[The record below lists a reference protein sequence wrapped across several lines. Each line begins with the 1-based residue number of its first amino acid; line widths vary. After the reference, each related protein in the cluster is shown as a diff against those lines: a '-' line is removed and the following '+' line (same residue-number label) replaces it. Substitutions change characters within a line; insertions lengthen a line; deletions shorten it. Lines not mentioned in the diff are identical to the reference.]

1 MLKRWTL
8 SLLTAASLL
17 PVVAAT
23 AAAPAA
29 GVAAP
34 VAAASEECDPYV
46 DPWDPACAAFDTD
59 GNGVLSPRVRF
70 TWPTETSTTPG
81 ATLVATATAH
91 DLFRPVTVTFTR
103 PVSRDDPWGD
113 EIVFATATLA
123 PGALSAQVAMPVGE
137 PGTDHFSAEA
147 VDSAG
152 RFLGDGSYR
161 VTIGRYASALAA
173 DLPGPRTVGA
183 GAASQ
188 QVTGTIS
195 GGERVVVVQV
205 RARDGAWVDVAT
217 GRSSASGA
225 VSVPVPTYWVG
236 SHTFRVH
243 APATT
248 LLTEA
253 SSGPGSIK
261 VRRSYR
267 PTGSTQHALLG
278 GSERWN
284 ACTPI
289 RYAVNPARMR
299 KRGKADLRHA
309 LREVSAA
316 TGLRFAS
323 AGTTSH
329 LPRPGRYPDY
339 PDGIDLIVA
348 WASARQVPLLTGSTI
363 GIGGSATTNGQRV
376 LGAVLIDTESI
387 RRTPAELRRM
397 WREVMLHEVGHVVGL
412 DHVGDRRLVMYPTV
426 GGGTNRFRDRF
437 NRGDLTG
444 LVKLGAG
451 AGGCTGET
459 EYLRGAART
468 SLKRPDA
475 PVRWVWDR

>member
-8 SLLTAASLL
+8 ALLTAASLL
-17 PVVAAT
+17 PLVAAT
-23 AAAPAA
+23 AAVPAA
-29 GVAAP
+29 GVAPLAS
-34 VAAASEECDPYV
+34 ASEECDPYL
-46 DPWDPACAAFDTD
+46 DPWNPACTAFDTD
-59 GNGVLSPRVRF
+59 GDGVLSPRVRL

-81 ATLVATATAH
+81 ATLVATATGD
-91 DLFRPVTVTFTR
+91 DLFRPVTVTFSR
-103 PVSRDDPWGD
+103 PVTRDDPWGD
-113 EIVFATATLA
+113 SIAFATVTLA

-137 PGTDHFSAEA
+137 PGTERFSAEA
-147 VDSAG
+147 LDSAG
-152 RFLGDGSYR
+152 RLLGNGSYR
-161 VTIGRYASALAA
+161 VTVGRHVSALAA
-173 DLPGPRTVGA
+173 DLPGPRTVTA

-195 GGERVVVVQV
+195 GGQRVVVVQV

-217 GRSSASGA
+217 GRSSAAGA
-225 VSVPVPTYWVG
+225 FSVPVPTYWVG

-243 APATT
+243 APATA

-253 SSGPGSIK
+253 SSGPGSLE
-261 VRRSYR
+261 VRRGYR

-278 GSERWN
+278 GSSRWN

-316 TGLRFAS
+316 TGLRFTS

-329 LPRPGRYPDY
+329 LPRPGGYPAY
-339 PDGIDLIVA
+339 PDGIDIIVA
-348 WASARQVPLLTGSTI
+348 WASAKQVPLLAGSTV
-363 GIGGSATTNGQRV
+363 GIGGSAMSNGRRM
-376 LGAVLIDTESI
+376 LGAVLLDTESF
-387 RRTPAELRRM
+387 RRPPAELRRM

-412 DHVGDRRLVMYPTV
+412 SHVGDRRLVMYPSV

-451 AGGCTGET
+451 AAGCTGET
-459 EYLRGAART
+459 EYVRGAART
-468 SLKRPDA
+468 SLLRPDA

>member
-8 SLLTAASLL
+8 ALLTAASLL
-17 PVVAAT
+17 PVVAVT
-23 AAAPAA
+23 A
-29 GVAAP
+29 
-34 VAAASEECDPYV
+34 AAASEECDPYLA
-46 DPWDPACAAFDTD
+46 PSNPACAAFDTAGD
-59 GNGVLSPRVRF
+59 GWLEPRVRF

-81 ATLVATATAH
+81 ATLVATATGD
-91 DLFRPVTVTFTR
+91 DLFRPVTVTFSR
-103 PVSRDDPWGD
+103 PVTPDDPWGD
-113 EIVFATATLA
+113 SIAFATVTLA

-147 VDSAG
+147 LDSSG

-161 VTIGRYASALAA
+161 VTVGRFTSALDA
-173 DLPGPRTVGA
+173 DLPAPRTVTA

-188 QVTGTIS
+188 RVTGTIS

-205 RARDGAWVDVAT
+205 RARDGEWVDVAT

-225 VSVPVPTYWVG
+225 FSVPVPTYWVG

-253 SSGPGSIK
+253 SSGPGSLK
-261 VRRSYR
+261 VRRGYR

-278 GSERWN
+278 GSSRWN

-289 RYAVNPARMR
+289 GYAVNPARMR
-299 KRGKADLRHA
+299 KGGKADLRHA

-316 TGLRFAS
+316 TGLRFTS

-329 LPRPGRYPDY
+329 LPRPGGYPDY
-339 PDGIDLIVA
+339 PDGIDIIVA
-348 WASARQVPLLTGSTI
+348 WVSAKQVPMLAGSTV
-363 GIGGSATTNGQRV
+363 GIGGSAMSNGQRM
-376 LGAVLIDTESI
+376 LGAVLLDTESF
-387 RRTPAELRRM
+387 RRPPAELRRM

-412 DHVGDRRLVMYPTV
+412 SHVGDRRLVMYPSV

-459 EYLRGAART
+459 EYVRGAART
-468 SLKRPDA
+468 SLPRPDA